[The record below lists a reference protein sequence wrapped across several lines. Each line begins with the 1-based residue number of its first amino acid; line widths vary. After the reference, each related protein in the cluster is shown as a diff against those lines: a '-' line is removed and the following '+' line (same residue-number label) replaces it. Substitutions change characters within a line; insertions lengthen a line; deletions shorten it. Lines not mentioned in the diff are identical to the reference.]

1 MKSSYKGKGKG
12 RIKSMNAKRKNL
24 SLARTHQ
31 KKMSEFLSKR
41 TLLEDLTKTDEKT
54 RSRSTKQKI
63 CDLQRVIEQEEEYM
77 LLVGDIVFSYIQ
89 NEHDEEKKK
98 HYSNLYFYKLG
109 IAPDIHDT
117 FTSSLC
123 KMCNT
128 VLEDDSG
135 YTVCKSCGI
144 TRNDIHFSKDLSY
157 KELQE
162 YEHKPRFGYEKMSH
176 LEDWLNRFQ
185 AKENRVIPP
194 DVLDMIKLEL
204 QKERIVDF
212 KNVSE
217 SKVKWYLKKL
227 NLNDYYDNVINIL
240 NRISGRPPFI
250 LTPEID
256 EKIKQMFSQIQEPFR
271 KYKPENR
278 KNFLSYSYFLN
289 KFFLM
294 LKLPEFAEYF
304 PLLKSPDKLRQQD
317 EIFKKIVVYMKDRD
331 SSVEW
336 KFFPSF

>member
-1 MKSSYKGKGKG
+1 
-12 RIKSMNAKRKNL
+12 MNIKRKNL
-24 SLARTHQ
+24 SLTRTHQ
-31 KKMSEFLSKR
+31 KKMSEFLNKR
-41 TLLEDLTKTDEKT
+41 ILLEELSKTCGKVKGK
-54 RSRSTKQKI
+54 STMQKI
-63 CDLQRVIEQEEEYM
+63 SGLKEALKQEEDYM
-77 LLVGDIVFSYIQ
+77 LLVGDVIFLYIQ
-89 NEHDEEKKK
+89 NESNEEQKKY
-98 HYSNLYFYKLG
+98 YSNLYFSKLG
-109 IAPDIHDT
+109 ITDNIYDINISDT
-117 FTSSLC
+117 CEVC
-123 KMCNT
+123 KIS
-128 VLEDDSG
+128 LEDDSG
-135 YTVCKSCGI
+135 YNVCKSCGI

-185 AKENRVIPP
+185 AKENRVIPQ

-240 NRISGRPPFI
+240 NRISGRPPFV

-256 EKIKQMFSQIQEPFR
+256 EKIKQMFSQIQEPFI

-289 KFFLM
+289 KFFLI

-317 EIFKKIVVYMKDRD
+317 EIFKKVVEYMRDKD
-331 SSVEW
+331 STVEW
-336 KFFPSF
+336 RFFPSF

>member
-1 MKSSYKGKGKG
+1 MS
-12 RIKSMNAKRKNL
+12 AKRKNL
-24 SLARTHQ
+24 SLSRTHQ
-31 KKMSEFLSKR
+31 KKMSEFLTKR
-41 TLLEDLTKTDEKT
+41 TLLEELYKSDEKT
-54 RSRSTKQKI
+54 RTKYTRQKI
-63 CDLQRVIEQEEEYM
+63 YDLEKVIQQEEEYI
-77 LLVGDIVFSYIQ
+77 LLVGDIVFLYIQ
-89 NEHDEEKKK
+89 SEADDEKKK
-98 HYSNLYFYKLG
+98 YYSNLYFYKLG
-109 IAPDIHDT
+109 IADNIYDITISDI
-117 FTSSLC
+117 C
-123 KMCNT
+123 EICR
-128 VLEDDSG
+128 VALEDDSG
-135 YTVCKSCGI
+135 YNVCKSCGV

-185 AKENRVIPP
+185 AKENRVIPQ

-256 EKIKQMFSQIQEPFR
+256 EKIKRMFSQIQEPFR

-289 KFFLM
+289 KFFLI

-317 EIFKKIVVYMKDRD
+317 EIFEKVVDYMKDRD